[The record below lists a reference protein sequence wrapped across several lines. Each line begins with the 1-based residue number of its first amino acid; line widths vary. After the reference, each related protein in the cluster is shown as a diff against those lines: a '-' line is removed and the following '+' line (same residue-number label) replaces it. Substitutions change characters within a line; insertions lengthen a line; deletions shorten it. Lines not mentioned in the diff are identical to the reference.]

1 MGCFTSNFG
10 FPDYFW
16 ELSRL
21 YPGNLQPFY
30 LLQAFYLLYL
40 GNIYAIYPIF
50 TLYGLFANN
59 LHAIYRPPFLDSA
72 QIYCVQH
79 HTAGFLVEIFNSFS
93 VLWGGLCAP
102 FSGAM
107 NETIK
112 GPARA
117 GGRRP
122 PG

>member
-59 LHAIYRPPFLDSA
+59 LHAIYGPPFLDSTKNA
-72 QIYCVQH
+72 
-79 HTAGFLVEIFNSFS
+79 TFK
-93 VLWGGLCAP
+93 GLGQ
-102 FSGAM
+102 FF
-107 NETIK
+107 
-112 GPARA
+112 
-117 GGRRP
+117 
-122 PG
+122 

>member
-59 LHAIYRPPFLDSA
+59 LHAIYGPPFLDSTKSSS
-72 QIYCVQH
+72 H
-79 HTAGFLVEIFNSFS
+79 
-93 VLWGGLCAP
+93 
-102 FSGAM
+102 
-107 NETIK
+107 
-112 GPARA
+112 PAKEMPIWPVRLHCSQNCRELLGNVA
-117 GGRRP
+117 HSPPPSIHPLLQRR
-122 PG
+122 